1 MAGPIEQKKLPPLSE
16 RLERLGLLSDWDFV
30 FHLPLRYEDETAI
43 TPIGELVPDTG
54 VPSQCQ
60 GTVLRA
66 GFRATSRGQIY
77 VAEIADDTATLGL
90 SFFTYYRNITSTIR
104 HGEVVRVFGQVRRG
118 YFDETRLEMVHPK
131 VRKPLFDAANLP
143 KTLTPVY
150 PTGEGIQQTWL
161 RKRIHRALLD
171 LNVRDLVPA
180 DLTES
185 LGLPRLNAAL
195 GYLHNP
201 PADAPVAS
209 LQDRTAPAWQR
220 LKFDELLAQQI
231 TLAESRRRR
240 RDLQA
245 PHLDKP
251 GENLVDAF
259 LASLPFALTNAQK
272 RVWREIEEDLGKD
285 APMHRL
291 VQGDVGSGKTVVAA
305 LSLLRALECGHQA
318 VLMAPTELL
327 AEQHA
332 KKLREW
338 FEPLGI
344 SVFELTGRLKASEKR
359 TVLEALKSGAAR
371 VAVGTH
377 ALIQEGVAFD
387 KLGLCVID
395 EQHRFGV
402 EQRLKL
408 KSRGAQ
414 GTEPH
419 LLLMSA
425 TPIPRTLAMSY
436 LADLSVS
443 VIDELPPGCTPD
455 AAMRAFIA
463 GETDIL
469 VSTTVIEVGV
479 DVPNASVMVIEHAER
494 FGLAQLHQLRGRVG
508 RGSAKSFCLLL
519 FDPNLS
525 EEGRRRLSVIRATND
540 GFEVARHDLQLR
552 GPGEFLGERQS
563 GVPMLRF
570 ADLEHDEALLVNA
583 VRWAPVWL
591 EKDREAALEHARR
604 WFKTKADYLGI

>member
-77 VAEIADDTATLGL
+77 VAEIADDTGTLGL

-327 AEQHA
+327 AEHLDFKQTGEPIALHITCSSRHMGIEKKFLA
-332 KKLREW
+332 LARLCSSNVMIPEEVGCCGFAGDRGFTHPEVNRYALRKLR
-338 FEPLGI
+338 P
-344 SVFELTGRLKASEKR
+344 
-359 TVLEALKSGAAR
+359 
-371 VAVGTH
+371 
-377 ALIQEGVAFD
+377 Q
-387 KLGLCVID
+387 
-395 EQHRFGV
+395 
-402 EQRLKL
+402 
-408 KSRGAQ
+408 
-414 GTEPH
+414 
-419 LLLMSA
+419 
-425 TPIPRTLAMSY
+425 
-436 LADLSVS
+436 
-443 VIDELPPGCTPD
+443 
-455 AAMRAFIA
+455 
-463 GETDIL
+463 
-469 VSTTVIEVGV
+469 
-479 DVPNASVMVIEHAER
+479 
-494 FGLAQLHQLRGRVG
+494 
-508 RGSAKSFCLLL
+508 
-519 FDPNLS
+519 
-525 EEGRRRLSVIRATND
+525 
-540 GFEVARHDLQLR
+540 
-552 GPGEFLGERQS
+552 
-563 GVPMLRF
+563 
-570 ADLEHDEALLVNA
+570 
-583 VRWAPVWL
+583 L
-591 EKDREAALEHARR
+591 EKAHIKRGFSNSRTCEIGLSTNAGIPYQSIVYLVDECT
-604 WFKTKADYLGI
+604 TKKNK